1 MSTFLHLPF
10 EAGLASIVSLCAP
23 QGRYGTQQARHS
35 ITTPI
40 CRVTMFRDGQPAE
53 HASFFGTQGVWQ
65 WIEQEL
71 GCFQP
76 KRLRTQLGQTN
87 AQALSLLWG
96 RLTAARL
103 VPCEEGARASR

>member
-10 EAGLASIVSLCAP
+10 EGGLASIVPVCAP
-23 QGRYGTQQARHS
+23 QGRYGTGRQRS
-35 ITTPI
+35 SLTTPV
-40 CRVTMFRDGQPAE
+40 CRVTMFRDGRLAE
-53 HASFFGTQGVWQ
+53 QALFFGTGGVWQ

-76 KRLRTQLGQTN
+76 QRLRLQAGQT
-87 AQALSLLWG
+87 QAEAHHLLRA

-103 VPCEEGARASR
+103 V